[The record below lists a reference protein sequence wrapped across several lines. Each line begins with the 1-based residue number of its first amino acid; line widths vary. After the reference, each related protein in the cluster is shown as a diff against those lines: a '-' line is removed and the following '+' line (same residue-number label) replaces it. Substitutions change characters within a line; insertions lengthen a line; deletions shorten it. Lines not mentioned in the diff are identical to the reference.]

1 MILLPTS
8 WFCQPRSAR
17 LTPTM
22 ENKAEGSLFDNF
34 ENYQPIFLTAIN
46 VSAGADYQAHAPLAL
61 IEIASDRSHYT
72 HTRMGINTNKL
83 ASSPGARTRLGD
95 P

>member
-1 MILLPTS
+1 MKSLQQIVFPAPFGPVNTTDGN
-8 WFCQPRSAR
+8 QA
-17 LTPTM
+17 
-22 ENKAEGSLFDNF
+22 AGSLFDNF
-34 ENYQPIFLTAIN
+34 ENYQPSILTAIN
-46 VSAGADYQAHAPLAL
+46 VSAGADYQSQAPLAL
-61 IEIASDRSHYT
+61 IEVATDRSHPT

>member
-1 MILLPTS
+1 VNQAAGL
-8 WFCQPRSAR
+8 
-17 LTPTM
+17 
-22 ENKAEGSLFDNF
+22 LFDNF
-34 ENYQPIFLTAIN
+34 ENYQPSILTAIN
-46 VSAGADYQAHAPLAL
+46 VSAGADYQSQAPLAL
-61 IEIASDRSHYT
+61 IEVATDRSHPT